1 MAKPQLSSSNDV
13 IGLDERRDALTALIA
28 SKEQQGYWVE
38 SQTDTEARLI
48 ARSRKSWFGVG
59 ARRPEKREL
68 AKVDEQG
75 RTSVERLPDRR
86 Y

>member
-1 MAKPQLSSSNDV
+1 MAHAEPEP
-13 IGLDERRDALTALIA
+13 IGLDVRRDALAELIA
-28 SKEQQGYWVE
+28 GKLAQGYWVE

-48 ARSRKSWFGVG
+48 ARSRKSWLVAGP
-59 ARRPEKREL
+59 RLPERREL

-75 RTSVERLPDRR
+75 RTSVERLPARR